1 MADTWCWNVASG
13 TVPLDRA
20 IQVFLDAAAA
30 NGRPPISESPVAEG
44 RVGYVTYMS
53 LAGTGPEMAS
63 VEDRELDGVPVRIYR
78 PHGVAPTGAPV
89 LVWIHG
95 GGWMIGSIDT
105 DDCRVRT
112 MADKAGVVAISVG
125 YRLAPEHPCPAAFD
139 DCSAV
144 VAAVAAKADE
154 LGVDATRLAVGGD
167 SAGGNLSAAVALWAR
182 DRGGPSIAF
191 QLLIYPAVD
200 GPDVEYPSRDE
211 NATGYF
217 LTKDSMRY
225 FWANYVTEADRADS
239 RSDVRAMPMTAASLA
254 GLPPAYVLT
263 AEFDPLRD
271 EGAAYAE
278 RLAADGVPTTHT
290 NHDGCIHGF
299 FGMQALFPVAR
310 AAMEEVTSVLRGA
323 LNGPPLPPTD
333 GGPRAGVAIS
343 EAQRSSAAPNNGAR
357 A

>member
-1 MADTWCWNVASG
+1 M
-13 TVPLDRA
+13 PLDRA
-20 IQVFLDAAAA
+20 IKVFLDAAAA
-30 NGRPPISESPVAEG
+30 SGRPLISQVSVADG
-44 RVGYVTYMS
+44 RAGYDTYMS

-112 MADKAGVVAISVG
+112 MAEKAGVVAISVG
-125 YRLAPEHPCPAAFD
+125 YRLAPEHPFPAAFD
-139 DCSAV
+139 DCFAV
-144 VAAVAAKADE
+144 VSAVAAKADE

-167 SAGGNLSAAVALWAR
+167 SAGGNLSAAIALWAR

-191 QLLIYPAVD
+191 QLLIYPATDCPEVD
-200 GPDVEYPSRDE
+200 YPSRDE
-211 NATGYF
+211 NAIGYF
-217 LTKDSMRY
+217 LTKDSMQY
-225 FWANYVTEADRADS
+225 FWASYVIETDRGAS
-239 RSDVRAMPMTAASLA
+239 RADVRAMPMAAASLA

-271 EGAAYAE
+271 EGATYAA

-290 NHDGCIHGF
+290 NYDGCIHGF
-299 FGMQALFPVAR
+299 FGMQALFPVAGP
-310 AAMEEVTSVLRGA
+310 AMDEATSMLRKA
-323 LNGPPLPPTD
+323 LN
-333 GGPRAGVAIS
+333 
-343 EAQRSSAAPNNGAR
+343 
-357 A
+357 